1 MVGTDINRELL
12 EELRD
17 RESAKWRDVDVWG
30 EAGPPLVP
38 IPRPQDWETTYRTM
52 QDDRYAEL
60 ELLVTN
66 KEEMDKETEQRG
78 RRATGGSG
86 RTGGGGSRGVT
97 GVEQSLI
104 DYLEIEEEQE
114 LAQLLERAKTSEGA
128 GGGLTAQQKQV
139 LKVAAQKAKEKQQKY
154 DEEVLRVEGIR
165 TMIQAALG
173 RGGGGGGHPTAA
185 GHTAPLRA
193 RMPTFNSS
201 GEDRSDYRSHLQ
213 AVKTCLSLQRVVD
226 DQEKKQY
233 FFLSFDQKAR
243 YRMAS
248 TLDPELAEAK
258 RMTFEQYVRRANEL
272 FEPTS
277 EAEIWKADFRQLIQK
292 RGDSIQDYL
301 QNKSTLYKRAY
312 GSRIAAAEHLIE
324 EAISGIFNPEVK
336 KEVIRSMPQNY
347 EELLA
352 VGLRATG
359 FVRRTG
365 NYARP
370 QDHGL
375 ASVSHRETGS
385 RGGASGGGQLG
396 QLEAGEEEVEEDW
409 ETPLTLEEVQC
420 CVKNESEVETAYWHE
435 QCPEGMLE
443 EVGEGH
449 PTGFKN
455 LPPGTGCWSCGGPH
469 YKAQCPQRMKV
480 VQQKVGRRGGFG
492 QRRVSKKK
500 EYVNSNSRDARKGNY
515 PVRQGANSRGTVGEV
530 GEEEEEEEDWGEEVT
545 LGGLRRDQGF

>member
-1 MVGTDINRELL
+1 MVGIEVNRGLLDELKD
-12 EELRD
+12 RD
-17 RESAKWRDVDVWG
+17 AAKWREVAVWG
-30 EAGPPLVP
+30 EAGPPLAP
-38 IPRPQDWETTYRTM
+38 QPRPQDWETRYRAM

-66 KEEMDKETEQRG
+66 KEEADKEAEQRG
-78 RRATGGSG
+78 GGATGGSR
-86 RTGGGGSRGVT
+86 RTGDGGSRGVT

-104 DYLEIEEEQE
+104 DYLETEEEQE
-114 LAQLLERAKTSEGA
+114 LAQLLEKAKASEEP
-128 GGGLTAQQKQV
+128 GGGLTTQQKQV
-139 LKVAAQKAKEKQQKY
+139 LKVAAKKAREKQQKY

-173 RGGGGGGHPTAA
+173 RGGGGGGHPPVV

-193 RMPTFNSS
+193 RMPTFNSG

-213 AVKTCLSLQRVVD
+213 AVKTCLSLQRVVN

-243 YRMAS
+243 YRMAA
-248 TLDPELAEAK
+248 TLDPELAEVK
-258 RMTFEQYVRRANEL
+258 RMTFDEYVRRANEL

-277 EAEIWKADFRQLIQK
+277 EAEIWKADFRQLVQK

-336 KEVIRSMPQNY
+336 KEVIRSMPRNY

-352 VGLRATG
+352 EGLRATG

-375 ASVSHRETGS
+375 ASVSHRETVG

-396 QLEAGEEEVEEDW
+396 QLEAGEEGVEEDG
-409 ETPLTLEEVQC
+409 ENPLTLEEVQC

-449 PTGFKN
+449 PASFKN
-455 LPPGTGCWSCGGPH
+455 LPPGTGCWNCGGRH
-469 YKAQCPQRMKV
+469 FKANCPQRLKV
-480 VQQKVGRRGGFG
+480 VQQRVGRRGGFG
-492 QRRVSKKK
+492 QRKAFRRK

-515 PVRQGANSRGTVGEV
+515 PVRQGSTSKETVGEV
-530 GEEEEEEEDWGEEVT
+530 GEEEEEEENWGEEVT